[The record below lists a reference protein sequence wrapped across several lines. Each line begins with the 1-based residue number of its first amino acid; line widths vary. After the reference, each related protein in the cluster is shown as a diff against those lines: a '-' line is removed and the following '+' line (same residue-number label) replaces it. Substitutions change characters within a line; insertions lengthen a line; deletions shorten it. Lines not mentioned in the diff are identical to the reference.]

1 MLNTLIFKE
10 LKLEF
15 RTKETMLS
23 MFLLGIILTFLF
35 SISVENV
42 KQEFVIVYFWIIIF
56 MISSLGLY
64 RSYQNEKNLD
74 SFNLMLSSPVDP
86 SIIFISK
93 VVSFFIQIFI
103 VQIFLFPIF
112 ILFFKL
118 NLTISY
124 EVVFLT
130 LVTNWYIS
138 SLGNIIGGITL
149 RSNRNEMIIP
159 ILLFPFSA
167 PILLAIIRA
176 TEAIVGNYSFYEFSN
191 WIFIIITS
199 SIVVFILGI
208 WAYYDIIKE

>member
-15 RTKETMLS
+15 RTKETILS

-35 SISVENV
+35 SISIENV

-93 VVSFFIQIFI
+93 VVSFFIQILI

-118 NLTISY
+118 NFNFSY
-124 EVVFLT
+124 AVLFLT
-130 LVTNWYIS
+130 FATNWYIS

-176 TEAIVGNYSFYEFSN
+176 TEGIVNNYSFYDFSN

>member
-35 SISVENV
+35 SISIENV

-74 SFNLMLSSPVDP
+74 SFNMMLSSPVDP

-93 VVSFFIQIFI
+93 VISFFIQILI

-118 NLTISY
+118 NFNFSY
-124 EVVFLT
+124 AVLFLT
-130 LVTNWYIS
+130 LATNWYIS

-176 TEAIVGNYSFYEFSN
+176 TEGIVNNYSFYDFSN

>member
-1 MLNTLIFKE
+1 MLSTLLYKE

-15 RTKETMLS
+15 RTKETILS

-35 SISVENV
+35 SISIENIS
-42 KQEFVIVYFWIIIF
+42 QELVIVYFWIIIF

-64 RSYQNEKNLD
+64 RSYQNEKSLD
-74 SFNLMLSSPVDP
+74 SFNMMLSSPIDP
-86 SIIFISK
+86 SLIFLSK
-93 VVSFFIQIFI
+93 VISFFIQIII
-103 VQIFLFPIF
+103 VQIFLFPIV
-112 ILFFKL
+112 ILFFNL
-118 NLTISY
+118 NLNINFG
-124 EVVFLT
+124 VILLT

-176 TEAIVGNYSFYEFSN
+176 TIGIIDNYNFYDFSN
-191 WIFIIITS
+191 WIFIIIAS
-199 SIVVFILGI
+199 SIIVFILGI

>member
-1 MLNTLIFKE
+1 MLNNLIIKE

-15 RTKETMLS
+15 RTKETILS

-35 SISVENV
+35 SITIENV
-42 KQEFVIVYFWIIIF
+42 KQEFIIVYFWIIIF

-74 SFNLMLSSPVDP
+74 SFNMMLSSPVDP

-93 VVSFFIQIFI
+93 VISFFIQILI

-118 NLTISY
+118 NFNFSY
-124 EVVFLT
+124 GVLFLT
-130 LVTNWYIS
+130 FATNWYIS

-176 TEAIVGNYSFYEFSN
+176 TEGIVNNYSFYDFSN

>member
-1 MLNTLIFKE
+1 MLNNLIIKE

-15 RTKETMLS
+15 RTKETILS

-35 SISVENV
+35 SITIENV
-42 KQEFVIVYFWIIIF
+42 KQEFIIVYFWIIIF

-74 SFNLMLSSPVDP
+74 SFNMMLSSPVDP

-93 VVSFFIQIFI
+93 VISFFIQILI

-118 NLTISY
+118 NFNFSY
-124 EVVFLT
+124 AVLFLT
-130 LVTNWYIS
+130 LATNWYIS

-176 TEAIVGNYSFYEFSN
+176 TEGIVNNYSFYDFSN

>member
-15 RTKETMLS
+15 RTKETILS

-35 SISVENV
+35 SISIENV

-93 VVSFFIQIFI
+93 VVSFFIQILI

-176 TEAIVGNYSFYEFSN
+176 TEGIIGNYSFYDFSN

>member
-1 MLNTLIFKE
+1 MLNNLIIKE

-15 RTKETMLS
+15 RTKETILS

-35 SISVENV
+35 SITIENV
-42 KQEFVIVYFWIIIF
+42 KQEFIIVYFWIIIF

-74 SFNLMLSSPVDP
+74 SFNMMLSSPVDP

-93 VVSFFIQIFI
+93 VISFFIQILI

-118 NLTISY
+118 NFNLSY
-124 EVVFLT
+124 GVLFLT
-130 LVTNWYIS
+130 LATNWYIS

-159 ILLFPFSA
+159 ILLFPLSA

-176 TEAIVGNYSFYEFSN
+176 TEGIVNHYSFYDFSN

>member
-35 SISVENV
+35 SISIENV

-118 NLTISY
+118 NLSISY

-176 TEAIVGNYSFYEFSN
+176 TEAIVGNYSFYDFSN

>member
-35 SISVENV
+35 SISIENV

-176 TEAIVGNYSFYEFSN
+176 TEAIVGNYSFYDFSN

>member
-15 RTKETMLS
+15 RTKETILS

-35 SISVENV
+35 SISIENV

-176 TEAIVGNYSFYEFSN
+176 TEAIVGNYSFYDFSN

>member
-1 MLNTLIFKE
+1 MLNNLIIKE

-15 RTKETMLS
+15 RTKETILS

-35 SISVENV
+35 SITIENV
-42 KQEFVIVYFWIIIF
+42 KQEFIIVYFWIIIF

-74 SFNLMLSSPVDP
+74 SFNMMLSSPVDP

-93 VVSFFIQIFI
+93 VISFFIQILI

-118 NLTISY
+118 NFNFSY
-124 EVVFLT
+124 AVLFLT
-130 LVTNWYIS
+130 FATNWYIS

-176 TEAIVGNYSFYEFSN
+176 TEGIVNNYSFYDFSN

>member
-35 SISVENV
+35 SISIENV
-42 KQEFVIVYFWIIIF
+42 KQEFIIVYFWIIIF

>member
-1 MLNTLIFKE
+1 MLNNLIIKE

-15 RTKETMLS
+15 RTKETILS

-35 SISVENV
+35 SITIYNV

-74 SFNLMLSSPVDP
+74 SFNMMLSSPVDP

-93 VVSFFIQIFI
+93 VISFFIQILI

-118 NLTISY
+118 NFNFSY
-124 EVVFLT
+124 AVLFLT
-130 LVTNWYIS
+130 FATNWYIS

-176 TEAIVGNYSFYEFSN
+176 TEGIVNNYSFYDFSN

>member
-1 MLNTLIFKE
+1 MLSTLLYKE

-15 RTKETMLS
+15 RTKETILS

-35 SISVENV
+35 SISIENIS
-42 KQEFVIVYFWIIIF
+42 QELVIVYFWIIIF

-64 RSYQNEKNLD
+64 RSYQNEKSLD
-74 SFNLMLSSPVDP
+74 SFNMMLSSPIDP
-86 SIIFISK
+86 SIIFLSK
-93 VVSFFIQIFI
+93 VISFFIQIII
-103 VQIFLFPIF
+103 VQIFLFPIV
-112 ILFFKL
+112 ILFFNL
-118 NLTISY
+118 NLNINFG
-124 EVVFLT
+124 VILLT

-176 TEAIVGNYSFYEFSN
+176 TIGIIDNYNFYDFSN
-191 WIFIIITS
+191 WIFIIIAS
-199 SIVVFILGI
+199 SIIVFILGI

>member
-118 NLTISY
+118 NLSISY

>member
-15 RTKETMLS
+15 RTKETILS

-35 SISVENV
+35 SISIENV

-93 VVSFFIQIFI
+93 VVSFFIQILI

>member
-15 RTKETMLS
+15 RTKETILS

-35 SISVENV
+35 SISIENV

-124 EVVFLT
+124 EVIFLT

-176 TEAIVGNYSFYEFSN
+176 TEAIVGNYSFYDFSN

>member
-118 NLTISY
+118 NLSISY

-176 TEAIVGNYSFYEFSN
+176 TEAIVGNYSFYDFSN

>member
-23 MFLLGIILTFLF
+23 MFLLGIILSFLF
-35 SISVENV
+35 SISIENV

-74 SFNLMLSSPVDP
+74 SFNMMLSSPVDP

-93 VVSFFIQIFI
+93 VISFFIQILI

-118 NLTISY
+118 NFNFSY
-124 EVVFLT
+124 AVLFLT
-130 LVTNWYIS
+130 FATNWYIS

-176 TEAIVGNYSFYEFSN
+176 TEGIVNNYSFYDFSN

>member
-23 MFLLGIILTFLF
+23 MFLLGIILSFLF
-35 SISVENV
+35 SISIENV

-124 EVVFLT
+124 EGVFLT

-176 TEAIVGNYSFYEFSN
+176 TEAIVGNYSFYDFSN

>member
-1 MLNTLIFKE
+1 MLNNLIIKE

-15 RTKETMLS
+15 RTKETILS

-35 SISVENV
+35 SITIYNV

-74 SFNLMLSSPVDP
+74 SFNMMLSSPVDP

-93 VVSFFIQIFI
+93 VISFFIQILI

-118 NLTISY
+118 NFNFSY
-124 EVVFLT
+124 AVLFLT
-130 LVTNWYIS
+130 LATNWYIS

-176 TEAIVGNYSFYEFSN
+176 TEGIVNNYSFYDFSN

>member
-1 MLNTLIFKE
+1 
-10 LKLEF
+10 
-15 RTKETMLS
+15 
-23 MFLLGIILTFLF
+23 
-35 SISVENV
+35 
-42 KQEFVIVYFWIIIF
+42 

-74 SFNLMLSSPVDP
+74 SFNMMLSSPVDP

-93 VVSFFIQIFI
+93 VISFFIQILI
-103 VQIFLFPIF
+103 AQIFLFPIF

-118 NLTISY
+118 NFNFSY
-124 EVVFLT
+124 AVLFLT
-130 LVTNWYIS
+130 LATNWYIS

-176 TEAIVGNYSFYEFSN
+176 TEGIVNNYSFYDFSN

>member
-35 SISVENV
+35 SISIENV
-42 KQEFVIVYFWIIIF
+42 KQEFIIVYFWIIIF

-118 NLTISY
+118 NLSISY

-176 TEAIVGNYSFYEFSN
+176 TEAIVGNYSFYDFSN

>member
-1 MLNTLIFKE
+1 MLSTLLYKE

-15 RTKETMLS
+15 RTKETILS

-35 SISVENV
+35 SISIENIS
-42 KQEFVIVYFWIIIF
+42 QELVIVYFWIIIF

-64 RSYQNEKNLD
+64 RSYQNEKSLD
-74 SFNLMLSSPVDP
+74 SFNMMLSSPIDP
-86 SIIFISK
+86 SLIFLSK
-93 VVSFFIQIFI
+93 VISFFIQIII
-103 VQIFLFPIF
+103 VQIFLFPIV
-112 ILFFKL
+112 ILFFNL
-118 NLTISY
+118 NLNINFG
-124 EVVFLT
+124 VILLT

-176 TEAIVGNYSFYEFSN
+176 TIGIIDNYNFYDFSN

-199 SIVVFILGI
+199 SIIVFILGI

>member
-15 RTKETMLS
+15 RTKETMLT
-23 MFLLGIILTFLF
+23 MFLLGIILSFLF
-35 SISVENV
+35 SISIENV

-93 VVSFFIQIFI
+93 VVSFFIQILI

-118 NLTISY
+118 NFNFSY
-124 EVVFLT
+124 AVLFLT
-130 LVTNWYIS
+130 FATNWYIS

-176 TEAIVGNYSFYEFSN
+176 TEGIVNNYSFYDFSN

>member
-35 SISVENV
+35 SISIENF

-176 TEAIVGNYSFYEFSN
+176 TEAIVGNYSFYDFSN

>member
-23 MFLLGIILTFLF
+23 MFLLGIILSFLF
-35 SISVENV
+35 SISVENF

-112 ILFFKL
+112 ILFL
-118 NLTISY
+118 
-124 EVVFLT
+124 
-130 LVTNWYIS
+130 
-138 SLGNIIGGITL
+138 SLI
-149 RSNRNEMIIP
+149 
-159 ILLFPFSA
+159 
-167 PILLAIIRA
+167 
-176 TEAIVGNYSFYEFSN
+176 
-191 WIFIIITS
+191 
-199 SIVVFILGI
+199 
-208 WAYYDIIKE
+208 